1 MNLIIIRLKCWL
13 VLLFLIISYSLSA
26 TNYFLSN
33 SAGNDASDGKTIAT
47 AWKSISKVNS
57 KVFSTGDSIFLK
69 RGDVWREL
77 LTVTTSGTSA
87 SYIYY
92 GRFGTGD
99 NPKILG
105 SEVATSWIDQ
115 GGNVWKSANTFI
127 NPANV
132 GEYGTEIFFENND
145 GSVSWGRY
153 STTLSG
159 VYNWNWS
166 SNYIYVYSTENP
178 STKFK
183 SVEIP
188 QRSSIIGLNDK
199 NYIHIDGIDLYYCGM
214 SGVTY
219 SAYPMIKLTGLIIEN
234 CKIAYVSTKNSEAG
248 YGIDATYCDMIVR
261 HCEIHDCGRRSISHH
276 LYGNYTA
283 TNILIEDNYFHDGWH
298 TTGPDFSVGASGT
311 TGSIDGVIVRRNKF
325 YDPPNT
331 SAFSEHIFLQNYLYS
346 SLQSQVKNVYIYS
359 NIFIS
364 PSANSINMEGTQSV
378 FIYNNVFYNHN
389 ISGKAAHIWIDNN
402 NSSVK
407 VKNNIFYSTS
417 TSDIGG
423 TELFMRTGQNLANV
437 DANYNLYYRVNSTF
451 RIIDK
456 EGIGSFNM
464 TQIALVRSQ
473 LGLEKNSPVPANP
486 LFLSSTDYHVQGGS
500 PAIAS
505 GLAIDAVVS
514 DFEGKAFSNPPNIGC
529 YAIPVGTAELTYISS
544 SVENASP
551 SVLEISFS
559 SFLAV
564 PAPPA
569 SAFTVLVNGIARIVS
584 LVSISGTKVQLTLP
598 GPVVYNDVIT
608 VAYAKPATNPLL
620 STSGQQAASFA
631 AKTVSNNVSLVVVSI
646 PVYFSSSVDNS
657 NPSIL
662 AMTYDNT
669 LVSPAPASSA
679 FYVTVNSVQRPV
691 SLVTIAGSRVL
702 LTLVTPVAKGDV
714 IKVSYTKP
722 SLNPLRTASGGQAVS
737 ISAMP
742 VSNNVGTVNIP
753 PVIKI
758 NYKKNVFSGFIERL
772 DASGTTDQNNDN
784 LTFYWIVPS
793 TVSVSS
799 RSSSVLSFLAP
810 IVKAPETF
818 EFTLNVSDGK
828 SVQSVSVEVLIQ
840 PYQPELGVLP
850 VMSMESDGY
859 IESDNPANVLDGN
872 QGTWWSSQG
881 EDHWLVTSL
890 SYPSL
895 ITYVLLSFP
904 ESPVDSYHFDIYAS
918 TDDIS
923 WDPVLINAVSCAFS
937 GDYQVFEFPLAQ
949 RETPYSYV
957 KLLVHGNAGSDMNYV
972 SEFRTFGIQ
981 QIPDEAK
988 GIKMT
993 LFPNPANN
1001 YFRLLLSEEPPVP
1014 YLIKIINMNGVVVYE
1029 KTVETT
1035 ETYIYLPVSLR
1046 SGAYIVELFSGKT
1059 LVVKNRLII
1068 HELRSK

>member
-1 MNLIIIRLKCWL
+1 M
-13 VLLFLIISYSLSA
+13 ISYSLSA

-33 SAGNDASDGKTIAT
+33 SAGNDASDGRTIAT
-47 AWKSISKVNS
+47 AWKSVSKVNS
-57 KVFSTGDSIFLK
+57 KIFSTGDSIFLK

-105 SEVATSWIDQ
+105 SEVATSWIAQ
-115 GGNVWKSANTFI
+115 GGNIWKSANTFI

-132 GEYGTEIFFENND
+132 GEFGTEIFFENND
-145 GSVSWGRY
+145 GSVSWGKY
-153 STTLSG
+153 NTTLSG

-166 SNYIYVYSTENP
+166 SNYIYVYSTEDP

-188 QRSSIIGLNDK
+188 QRASIIGLNDK

-219 SAYPMIKLTGLIIEN
+219 AAYPMIKLTGLIIEN

-298 TTGPDFSVGASGT
+298 TTGPDFSVGGSGT

-346 SLQSQVKNVYIYS
+346 SLKSQVKNIYIYS

-437 DANYNLYYRVNSTF
+437 DANYNLYYRVNSAF

-464 TQIALVRSQ
+464 AQIALVRSQ
-473 LGLEKNSPVPANP
+473 LGLEKNSPVPASP
-486 LFLSSTDYHVQGGS
+486 LFLSTADYHVQGGS

-505 GLAIDAVVS
+505 GLTLEAVVS

-529 YAIPVGTAELTYISS
+529 YATPVGSAELTYISS

-551 SVLEISFS
+551 SMLEILFS
-559 SFLAV
+559 LSLAI
-564 PAPPA
+564 PGPPA
-569 SAFTVLVNGIARIVS
+569 SAFTVLVNGIARTVS
-584 LVSISGTKVQLTLP
+584 LVSISGTKVLLTLS
-598 GPVVYNDVIT
+598 GPIVYNDIIT
-608 VAYAKPATNPLL
+608 VAYTKPATNPLQT
-620 STSGQQAASFA
+620 TSGLQAASFTA
-631 AKTVSNNVSLVVVSI
+631 ESVSNNVNQPPSLI
-646 PVYFSSSVDNS
+646 PVYVSSAVENSKPSVLTIFYN
-657 NPSIL
+657 
-662 AMTYDNT
+662 NT
-669 LVSPAPASSA
+669 LVSPAPALSA
-679 FYVTVNSVQRPV
+679 FNVTVNSVQRNI
-691 SLVTIAGSRVL
+691 SLVAIAGSGVF
-702 LTLVTPVAKGDV
+702 LTLATPVDSGDV

-722 SLNPLRTASGGQAVS
+722 SLNPLQTSSGGQAVS
-737 ISAMP
+737 ISSMP
-742 VSNNVGTVNIP
+742 VSNNVGNVNIP
-753 PVIKI
+753 PFVVINFEKS
-758 NYKKNVFSGFIERL
+758 VFSGFQNSI
-772 DASGTTDQNNDN
+772 DASGSYDQNKDH
-784 LTFYWIVPS
+784 LTFTWIIPS
-793 TVSVSS
+793 TVPVSS
-799 RSSSVLSFLAP
+799 TSSSAISFLAP
-810 IVKAPETF
+810 IVKAPEIF
-818 EFTLNVSDGK
+818 EFALNVSDGK

-840 PYQPELGVLP
+840 PYQPELGILP
-850 VMSMESDGY
+850 VVSLESDGY
-859 IESDNPANVLDGN
+859 MGSDNPANVLDGN

-890 SYPSL
+890 SNPSL

-923 WDPVLINAVSCAFS
+923 WDPVLINAVSCMFS
-937 GDYQVFEFPLAQ
+937 GDSQVFEFPLGQ
-949 RETPYSYV
+949 REIPYSYV

-972 SEFRTFGIQ
+972 SEFRSFGIQ
-981 QIPDEAK
+981 QISSEAK
-988 GIKMT
+988 GVKMT

-1014 YLIKIINMNGVVVYE
+1014 YLIKIINMNGVMVYE
-1029 KTVETT
+1029 KTVETV
-1035 ETYIYLPVSLR
+1035 ETYIYLPVNLR

-1059 LVVKNRLII
+1059 LMVKNRLII